1 MTSTNTPDQLRQE
14 AFRLVEQAE
23 RLEREQRAAIIAA
36 REARKP
42 KEPPVGAVIRFEK
55 VQSGRSYH
63 YAAISFPVGVTANS
77 RSRRWAIT
85 NTVTGVS
92 GRYTWAGLLEFIGE
106 ANWTT
111 IELWSVEGTKLV
123 DPVDEPTVVE
133 RMGPYGQ
140 VRGTEVVEDWHGQAN
155 ASPFGRSTV

>member
-1 MTSTNTPDQLRQE
+1 MTLKASDLRAE
-14 AFRLVEQAE
+14 AARIIDAAE
-23 RLEREQRAAIIAA
+23 RLEREERAAIIAA

-42 KEPPVGAVIRFEK
+42 KEPPIGSVIRFEK
-55 VQSGRSYH
+55 PQSGRCYH
-63 YAAISFPVGVTANS
+63 YAAISFPVGREGSGYRA
-77 RSRRWAIT
+77 RRWAIT
-85 NTVTGVS
+85 NTVTGVT

-123 DPVDEPTVVE
+123 DPVDEPAVVE